1 MLGGSILLL
10 TGSPGGFKD
19 KSAVLPQDGN
29 TKEIILATNPDLE
42 EKDGVVYK
50 NEILKV
56 WRY

>member
-19 KSAVLPQDGN
+19 KSAALPQDGN

-42 EKDGVVYK
+42 EKDGVWFIK
-50 NEILKV
+50 M
-56 WRY
+56 RF